1 MRAFSIERLK
11 RLIDEAIGYEIPFE
25 FAHRRAIT
33 HKSQNEPSADA
44 ANQPIEVIVIGA
56 WEVYVENKKMKSTGG
71 KAARTFDLLSNGE

>member
-56 WEVYVENKKMKSTGG
+56 WEVYVENKKNEKYWRKSC
-71 KAARTFDLLSNGE
+71 KDL